1 MLKAF
6 RYLKPYWISVV
17 AVIVLVFAQV
27 QAQLALPDHMSKII
41 TYGIQYGGITES
53 IPSAMSEETYNHL
66 QVFMDEESK
75 TILEDN
81 YVQVSQGDTSYTK
94 KYPLV
99 EKEDIYVLK
108 DHPDSSLEDTIKK
121 PLLMTSLL
129 ENEEIL
135 KSFKLDSSSQLYQAL
150 ALQPQLKEQIVNQF
164 DAMLS
169 KYTDA
174 NLTAAQTLAVK
185 KVYQDLQ
192 MDTAAIQNRYI
203 MQEGF
208 WMLAISLLATISAI
222 GSAYLSSRTATA
234 ASRDLRRD
242 VFAKVETFSSAE
254 FSRFSTAS
262 LITRTT
268 NDIQQVQTI
277 LTMFLRIVLF
287 APFMGFTSLFKVIH
301 YSSLVSL
308 LAWSVAGLITL
319 MIAIFSFTMPKFKKS
334 QELVDQLNR
343 VSREQLEGMLVIRA
357 FDNEKYEEQRFKK
370 VNDNI
375 TKLNLF
381 LNRVIGLPMPIMTF
395 ALSALSVGIIWIGT
409 NQVDAGTMQIGD
421 MMAFLQYATEI
432 LMSFMIIAMIF
443 IMVPRSSVSANR
455 IFEILETEP
464 TIHDPVEPKHLPK
477 ENAPITFDHVS
488 FKYANAEENVLEDI
502 HFTANPEETVAFIG
516 STGSGKTTLVN
527 LLPRFFDITEGAI
540 RFGDIDIRD
549 VSQKELRDRIGYV
562 PQKGILFS
570 GTIASNLRYADES
583 LSDEKME
590 EALSV
595 SQAKEFV
602 DRMPNGVNE
611 PIAQGGT
618 NVSGGQKQRLSI
630 ARALAKDAQ
639 VYIFDD
645 TFSALDYATD
655 AKLRAALAELIT
667 KKHATVFIV
676 AQRISS
682 IMHADKIIILD
693 QGKMAGIGTHE
704 ELLKSCEVYQE
715 IAHSQLSREEL
726 GE

>member
-81 YVQVSQGDTSYTK
+81 YVQVSRGDTSYTK

-268 NDIQQVQTI
+268 NDVQQVQTI

-319 MIAIFSFTMPKFKKS
+319 MIGIFSFTMPKFKKS

-370 VNDNI
+370 VNDDI

-381 LNRVIGLPMPIMTF
+381 LNRVMGLPMPIMTF

-527 LLPRFFDITEGAI
+527 LLPRFFDITEGTI

-595 SQAKEFV
+595 SQAKEFI

-682 IMHADKIIILD
+682 IMHADKIIVLD

>member
-129 ENEEIL
+129 ENEEVL

-208 WMLAISLLATISAI
+208 WMLAISLLTTISAI

-268 NDIQQVQTI
+268 NDVQQVQTV

-370 VNDNI
+370 VNDDI

-381 LNRVIGLPMPIMTF
+381 LNRVMGLPMPIMTF

-443 IMVPRSSVSANR
+443 IMIPRSSVSANR

-477 ENAPITFDHVS
+477 ENVPITFDHVS

-502 HFTANPEETVAFIG
+502 HFTASPEETVAFIG

-527 LLPRFFDITEGAI
+527 LLPRFFDVTEGSI

-595 SQAKEFV
+595 SQSKEFV
-602 DRMPNGVNE
+602 DLMPNGVNE

-682 IMHADKIIILD
+682 IMHADKIIVLN

-704 ELLKSCEVYQE
+704 ELLKNCEVYQE

>member
-81 YVQVSQGDTSYTK
+81 YVQISQGDTSYTK

-108 DHPDSSLEDTIKK
+108 DHPDSSLKDTIKK

-268 NDIQQVQTI
+268 NDVQQVQTI

-381 LNRVIGLPMPIMTF
+381 LNRVMGLPMPIMTF
-395 ALSALSVGIIWIGT
+395 ALSALSIGIIWIGT

-527 LLPRFFDITEGAI
+527 LLPRFFDITEGTI

-682 IMHADKIIILD
+682 IMHADKIIVLD

>member
-6 RYLKPYWISVV
+6 RYLKPYWISVI

-53 IPSAMSEETYNHL
+53 IPSAMSEETYKHL

-75 TILEDN
+75 IILEDN
-81 YVQVSQGDTSYTK
+81 YIQVYKGDTSYTK

-108 DHPDSSLEDTIKK
+108 DHPDSSLEDAIKK

-129 ENEEIL
+129 ETEEIL
-135 KSFKLDSSSQLYQAL
+135 KNFKLDSSSQLYQAL
-150 ALQPQLKEQIVNQF
+150 ALQPQLKEQIVDQF
-164 DAMLS
+164 DAMLA

-203 MQEGF
+203 MQEGL
-208 WMLAISLLATISAI
+208 WMLAISVLATISAI

-268 NDIQQVQTI
+268 NDIQQVQTV

-319 MIAIFSFTMPKFKKS
+319 MIVIFSFTMPKFKQS

-357 FDNEKYEEQRFKK
+357 FDNENYEEQRFKK
-370 VNDNI
+370 VNNDI

-381 LNRVIGLPMPIMTF
+381 LNRVMGLPMPIMTF
-395 ALSALSVGIIWIGT
+395 ALSALSVAIIWIGT

-443 IMVPRSSVSANR
+443 IMVPRSSVSAKR
-455 IFEILETEP
+455 IFEVLETEP

-477 ENAPITFDHVS
+477 ENVPITFDHVS

-527 LLPRFFDITEGAI
+527 LLPRFFDVTEGAI

-549 VSQKELRDRIGYV
+549 VSQKELRNRIGYV

-570 GTIASNLRYADES
+570 GTIASNLRYADEN

-590 EALSV
+590 EALSI

-602 DRMPNGVNE
+602 ERMPNGVNE

-655 AKLRAALAELIT
+655 AKLRTA
-667 KKHATVFIV
+667 
-676 AQRISS
+676 
-682 IMHADKIIILD
+682 II
-693 QGKMAGIGTHE
+693 K
-704 ELLKSCEVYQE
+704 
-715 IAHSQLSREEL
+715 
-726 GE
+726 

>member
-6 RYLKPYWISVV
+6 RYLKPYWISVI
-17 AVIVLVFAQV
+17 AVIVFVFAQV

-53 IPSAMSEETYNHL
+53 IPSAMSEETYKHL

-75 TILEDN
+75 TILENN

-94 KYPLV
+94 KYPLA
-99 EKEDIYVLK
+99 EKENIYVLK
-108 DHPDSSLEDTIKK
+108 DHPDSSLEDAMKK

-135 KSFKLDSSSQLYQAL
+135 KNFKLDSSSQLYQAL
-150 ALQPQLKEQIVNQF
+150 SLQPQLKEQIVNQF

-185 KVYQDLQ
+185 KVYQELE

-203 MQEGF
+203 MQEGL
-208 WMLAISLLATISAI
+208 WMLAISLLATVCAI

-268 NDIQQVQTI
+268 NDIQQVQTV

-319 MIAIFSFTMPKFKKS
+319 MIVIFSFTIPKFKKS

-370 VNDNI
+370 VNDDI

-381 LNRVIGLPMPIMTF
+381 LNRVMGLPMPVMTF
-395 ALSALSVGIIWIGT
+395 ALSALSVAIIWIGT

-443 IMVPRSSVSANR
+443 IMIPRSSVSANR

-464 TIHDPVEPKHLPK
+464 TIHDPAEPKHLPK

-527 LLPRFFDITEGAI
+527 LLPRFFDVTEGAI
-540 RFGDIDIRD
+540 RFGDIDICD
-549 VSQKELRDRIGYV
+549 VSQKELRNRIGYV

-570 GTIASNLRYADES
+570 GTIESNLRYADEN

-590 EALSV
+590 EALTI

-655 AKLRAALAELIT
+655 AKLRAALAGLIA

-682 IMHADKIIILD
+682 IMHADKIIVLD

-704 ELLKSCEVYQE
+704 ELLKNCEVYQE

>member
-6 RYLKPYWISVV
+6 RYLKPYWISVI

-53 IPSAMSEETYNHL
+53 IPSAMSEETYTHL

-75 TILEDN
+75 SILENN

-94 KYPLV
+94 KYPLA

-108 DHPDSSLEDTIKK
+108 DHPDSSLEDAIKK

-135 KSFKLDSSSQLYQAL
+135 KNFKLNSSSQLYQAL
-150 ALQPQLKEQIVNQF
+150 SLQPQLKEQIVDRF
-164 DAMLS
+164 DAMLA

-185 KVYQDLQ
+185 KVYQELEI
-192 MDTAAIQNRYI
+192 DTAAIQNRYI
-203 MQEGF
+203 MQEGL
-208 WMLAISLLATISAI
+208 WMLAISLLATVCAI

-268 NDIQQVQTI
+268 NDIQQVQTV

-319 MIAIFSFTMPKFKKS
+319 MIVIFSFTIPKFKKS

-370 VNDNI
+370 VNDDI

-381 LNRVIGLPMPIMTF
+381 LNRVMGLPMPVMTF
-395 ALSALSVGIIWIGT
+395 ALSALSVAIIWIGT
-409 NQVDAGTMQIGD
+409 HQVDAGTMQIGD

-443 IMVPRSSVSANR
+443 IMIPRSSVSANR

-464 TIHDPVEPKHLPK
+464 TIHDPAEPKHLPK

-527 LLPRFFDITEGAI
+527 LLPRFFDVTEGAI
-540 RFGDIDIRD
+540 RFGDIDICD
-549 VSQKELRDRIGYV
+549 VSQKELRNRIGYV

-570 GTIASNLRYADES
+570 GTIESNLRYADEN

-590 EALSV
+590 EALTI

-655 AKLRAALAELIT
+655 AKLRAALAGLIA

-682 IMHADKIIILD
+682 IMHADKIIVLD

-704 ELLKSCEVYQE
+704 ELLKNCEVYQE

>member
-53 IPSAMSEETYNHL
+53 IPSAMSEETYKHL
-66 QVFMDEESK
+66 QIFMDEESK

-108 DHPDSSLEDTIKK
+108 DHPDSSLEDAIKK

-129 ENEEIL
+129 ETEEIL
-135 KSFKLDSSSQLYQAL
+135 KNFKLDSSSQLYQAL
-150 ALQPQLKEQIVNQF
+150 VLQPQLKEQIVNQF

-268 NDIQQVQTI
+268 NDVQQVQTI

-381 LNRVIGLPMPIMTF
+381 LNRVMGLPMPIMTF

-527 LLPRFFDITEGAI
+527 LLPRFFDITEGTI

-682 IMHADKIIILD
+682 IMHADKIIVLD

>member
-150 ALQPQLKEQIVNQF
+150 ALQPQLKKQIVNQF

-268 NDIQQVQTI
+268 NDVQQVQTI

-370 VNDNI
+370 VNDDI

-381 LNRVIGLPMPIMTF
+381 LNRVMGLPMPIMTF

-527 LLPRFFDITEGAI
+527 LLPRFFDITEGTI

-682 IMHADKIIILD
+682 IMHADKIIVLD

>member
-6 RYLKPYWISVV
+6 RYLKPYWISVI

-53 IPSAMSEETYNHL
+53 IPSAMSEETYKHL
-66 QVFMDEESK
+66 QIFMDEESK
-75 TILEDN
+75 IILEDN

-94 KYPLV
+94 KYPLA

-108 DHPDSSLEDTIKK
+108 DHPDSSLEDAIKK

-135 KSFKLDSSSQLYQAL
+135 KNFKLDSSSQLYQAL
-150 ALQPQLKEQIVNQF
+150 SLQPQLKEQIINQF

-185 KVYQDLQ
+185 KVYQELEI
-192 MDTAAIQNRYI
+192 DTAAIQNRYI
-203 MQEGF
+203 MQEGL
-208 WMLAISLLATISAI
+208 WMLAISLLATVCAI

-268 NDIQQVQTI
+268 NDIQQVQTV

-319 MIAIFSFTMPKFKKS
+319 MIVIFSFTIPKFKKS

-370 VNDNI
+370 VNDDI

-381 LNRVIGLPMPIMTF
+381 LNRVMGLPMPVMTF
-395 ALSALSVGIIWIGT
+395 ALSALSVAIIWIGT

-464 TIHDPVEPKHLPK
+464 TIHDSVEPKHLPK
-477 ENAPITFDHVS
+477 ENVPITFDHVS

-527 LLPRFFDITEGAI
+527 LLPRFFDVTEGAI

-549 VSQKELRDRIGYV
+549 VSQKELRNRIGYV

-570 GTIASNLRYADES
+570 GTIASNLRYADEN

-590 EALSV
+590 EALTI

-655 AKLRAALAELIT
+655 AKLRAALAGLIA

-682 IMHADKIIILD
+682 IMHADKIIVLD

-704 ELLKSCEVYQE
+704 ELLKNCEVYQE

>member
-17 AVIVLVFAQV
+17 AVIVLVFSQV

-81 YVQVSQGDTSYTK
+81 YVQVSRGDTSYTK

-268 NDIQQVQTI
+268 NDVQQVQTI

-357 FDNEKYEEQRFKK
+357 FDNEKYEEQCFKK
-370 VNDNI
+370 VNDDI

-381 LNRVIGLPMPIMTF
+381 LNRVMGLPMPIMTF

-488 FKYANAEENVLEDI
+488 FKYAKAEENVLEDI

-682 IMHADKIIILD
+682 IMHADKIIVLD

>member
-268 NDIQQVQTI
+268 NDVQQVQTI

-370 VNDNI
+370 VNDDI

-381 LNRVIGLPMPIMTF
+381 LNRVMGLPMPIMTF

-502 HFTANPEETVAFIG
+502 HFTANPEETIAFIG

-682 IMHADKIIILD
+682 IMHADKIIVLD

>member
-17 AVIVLVFAQV
+17 AVIVLVFSQV

-81 YVQVSQGDTSYTK
+81 YVQVSRGDTSYTK

-268 NDIQQVQTI
+268 NDVQQVQTI

-370 VNDNI
+370 VNDDI

-381 LNRVIGLPMPIMTF
+381 LNRVMGLPMPIMTF

-682 IMHADKIIILD
+682 IMHADKIIVLY

>member
-81 YVQVSQGDTSYTK
+81 YVQVSRGDTSYTK

-268 NDIQQVQTI
+268 NDVQQVQTI

-370 VNDNI
+370 VNDDI

-381 LNRVIGLPMPIMTF
+381 LNRVMGLPMPIMTF

-502 HFTANPEETVAFIG
+502 RFTANPEETVAFIG

-682 IMHADKIIILD
+682 IMHADKIIVLD

>member
-6 RYLKPYWISVV
+6 RYLKPYWISVA
-17 AVIVLVFAQV
+17 AVIVLVFSQV

-81 YVQVSQGDTSYTK
+81 YVQVSRGDTSYTK

-268 NDIQQVQTI
+268 NDVQQVQTI

-334 QELVDQLNR
+334 QELVDLLNR

-357 FDNEKYEEQRFKK
+357 FDNEKYEEQHFKK

-381 LNRVIGLPMPIMTF
+381 LNRVMGLPMPIMTF

-464 TIHDPVEPKHLPK
+464 TIHDPVEPNHLPK

-527 LLPRFFDITEGAI
+527 LLPRFFDITEGTI

-682 IMHADKIIILD
+682 IMHADKIIVLD

>member
-53 IPSAMSEETYNHL
+53 IPSAMSEETYKHL

-75 TILEDN
+75 SILENN

-94 KYPLV
+94 KYPLA
-99 EKEDIYVLK
+99 EKENIYVLK
-108 DHPDSSLEDTIKK
+108 DHPDSSLEDAIKK

-135 KSFKLDSSSQLYQAL
+135 KNFKLNSSSQLYQAL
-150 ALQPQLKEQIVNQF
+150 TLQPQLKEQIVDQF

-192 MDTAAIQNRYI
+192 MDTATIQNRYI
-203 MQEGF
+203 MQEGL
-208 WMLAISLLATISAI
+208 WMLAISLLATVCAI
-222 GSAYLSSRTATA
+222 GSAYLASRTATA

-268 NDIQQVQTI
+268 NDIQQVQTV

-319 MIAIFSFTMPKFKKS
+319 MIVIFSFTMPKFKKS

-370 VNDNI
+370 VNDDI

-381 LNRVIGLPMPIMTF
+381 LNRVMGLPMPVMTF
-395 ALSALSVGIIWIGT
+395 ALSALSVAIIWIGT

-443 IMVPRSSVSANR
+443 IMIPRSSVSANR

-527 LLPRFFDITEGAI
+527 LLPRFFDVTEGAI

-549 VSQKELRDRIGYV
+549 VSQKELRNRIGYV

-570 GTIASNLRYADES
+570 GTIASNLRYADENI
-583 LSDEKME
+583 SDEKME
-590 EALSV
+590 EALSI

-611 PIAQGGT
+611 PISQGGT

-655 AKLRAALAELIT
+655 AKLRAALAGLIA

-682 IMHADKIIILD
+682 IMHADKIIVLD

-704 ELLKSCEVYQE
+704 ELLKNCEVYQE

>member
-1 MLKAF
+1 MLKVF

-53 IPSAMSEETYNHL
+53 IPSAMSEETYKHL

-75 TILEDN
+75 SILENN

-94 KYPLV
+94 KYPLA
-99 EKEDIYVLK
+99 EKENIYVLK
-108 DHPDSSLEDTIKK
+108 DHPDSSLEDAMKK

-129 ENEEIL
+129 ENEEII
-135 KSFKLDSSSQLYQAL
+135 KNFKLDSSSQLYQAL
-150 ALQPQLKEQIVNQF
+150 SLQPQLKEQIVNQF
-164 DAMLS
+164 DAMLA

-185 KVYQDLQ
+185 KVYQELE

-203 MQEGF
+203 MQEGL
-208 WMLAISLLATISAI
+208 WMLAISLLATVCAI

-268 NDIQQVQTI
+268 NDIQQVQTV

-319 MIAIFSFTMPKFKKS
+319 MIVIFSFTIPKFKQS

-370 VNDNI
+370 VNDDI

-381 LNRVIGLPMPIMTF
+381 LNRVMGLPMPIMTF

-527 LLPRFFDITEGAI
+527 LLPRFFDITEGTI

-682 IMHADKIIILD
+682 IMHADKIIVLD

>member
-6 RYLKPYWISVV
+6 RYLKPYWISVA
-17 AVIVLVFAQV
+17 AVIVLVFSQV

-41 TYGIQYGGITES
+41 SYGIQYGGITES

-81 YVQVSQGDTSYTK
+81 YVQVSRGDTSYTK

-268 NDIQQVQTI
+268 NDVQQVQTI

-343 VSREQLEGMLVIRA
+343 VSREQLEGILVIRA

-370 VNDNI
+370 VNDDI

-381 LNRVIGLPMPIMTF
+381 LNRVMGLPMPIMTF

-527 LLPRFFDITEGAI
+527 LLPRFFDITEGTI

-682 IMHADKIIILD
+682 IMHADKIIVLD

>member
-268 NDIQQVQTI
+268 NDVQQVQTI

-370 VNDNI
+370 VNDDI

-381 LNRVIGLPMPIMTF
+381 LNRVMGLPMPIMTF

-502 HFTANPEETVAFIG
+502 NFTANPEETVAFIG

-682 IMHADKIIILD
+682 IMHADKIIVLD

>member
-17 AVIVLVFAQV
+17 AVIVLVFSQV

-268 NDIQQVQTI
+268 NDVQQVQTI

-370 VNDNI
+370 VNDDI

-381 LNRVIGLPMPIMTF
+381 LNRVMGLPMPIMTF

-527 LLPRFFDITEGAI
+527 LLPRFFDITEGTI

-682 IMHADKIIILD
+682 IMHADKIIVLD

>member
-53 IPSAMSEETYNHL
+53 IPSAMSEETYTHL

-75 TILEDN
+75 SILENN

-94 KYPLV
+94 KYPLA

-108 DHPDSSLEDTIKK
+108 DHPDSSLEDAIKK

-135 KSFKLDSSSQLYQAL
+135 KNFKLNSSSQLYQAL
-150 ALQPQLKEQIVNQF
+150 SLQPQLKEQIVDRF
-164 DAMLS
+164 DAMLA

-185 KVYQDLQ
+185 KVYQELEI
-192 MDTAAIQNRYI
+192 DTAAIQNRYI
-203 MQEGF
+203 MQEGL
-208 WMLAISLLATISAI
+208 WMLAISLLATVCAI

-234 ASRDLRRD
+234 ASRDLRCD

-268 NDIQQVQTI
+268 NDIQQVQTV

-319 MIAIFSFTMPKFKKS
+319 MIVIFSFTIPKFKKS

-370 VNDNI
+370 VNDDI

-381 LNRVIGLPMPIMTF
+381 LNRVMGLPMPVMTF

-443 IMVPRSSVSANR
+443 IMIPRSSVSANR

-477 ENAPITFDHVS
+477 ENVPITFDHVS

-527 LLPRFFDITEGAI
+527 LLPRFFDVTEGAI
-540 RFGDIDIRD
+540 RFGDIDICD
-549 VSQKELRDRIGYV
+549 VSQKELRNRIGYV

-570 GTIASNLRYADES
+570 GTIESNLRYADEN

-590 EALSV
+590 EALTI

-655 AKLRAALAELIT
+655 AKLRAALAGLIA

-682 IMHADKIIILD
+682 IMHADKIIVLD

-704 ELLKSCEVYQE
+704 ELLKNCEVYQE

>member
-75 TILEDN
+75 TILENN
-81 YVQVSQGDTSYTK
+81 YVQVSRGDTSYTK

-268 NDIQQVQTI
+268 NDVQQVQTI

-370 VNDNI
+370 VNDDI

-381 LNRVIGLPMPIMTF
+381 LNRVMGLPMPIMTF

-527 LLPRFFDITEGAI
+527 LLPRFFDITEGTI

-682 IMHADKIIILD
+682 IMHADKIIVLD

>member
-6 RYLKPYWISVV
+6 RYLKPYWISVI

-53 IPSAMSEETYNHL
+53 IPSAMSEETYKHL
-66 QVFMDEESK
+66 QIFMDEESK
-75 TILEDN
+75 IILEDN

-94 KYPLV
+94 KYPLA

-108 DHPDSSLEDTIKK
+108 DHPDSSLEDAIKK

-135 KSFKLDSSSQLYQAL
+135 KNFKLDSSSQLYQAL
-150 ALQPQLKEQIVNQF
+150 SLQPQLKEQIINQF

-185 KVYQDLQ
+185 KVYQELE

-203 MQEGF
+203 MQEGL
-208 WMLAISLLATISAI
+208 WMLAISLLATVCAI

-242 VFAKVETFSSAE
+242 VFVKVETFSSAE

-268 NDIQQVQTI
+268 NDIQQVQTV

-319 MIAIFSFTMPKFKKS
+319 MIVIFSFTIPKFKKS

-370 VNDNI
+370 VNDDI

-381 LNRVIGLPMPIMTF
+381 LNRVMGLPMPVMTF
-395 ALSALSVGIIWIGT
+395 ALSALSVAIIWIGT
-409 NQVDAGTMQIGD
+409 HQVDAGTMQIGD

-443 IMVPRSSVSANR
+443 IMISRSSVSANR

-527 LLPRFFDITEGAI
+527 LLPRFFDVTEGAI

-549 VSQKELRDRIGYV
+549 VSQKELRNRIGYV

-570 GTIASNLRYADES
+570 GTIASNLRYADENI
-583 LSDEKME
+583 SDEKME
-590 EALSV
+590 EALSI

-655 AKLRAALAELIT
+655 AKLRAALAGLIA

-682 IMHADKIIILD
+682 IMHADKIIVLD

-704 ELLKSCEVYQE
+704 ELLKNCEVYQE

>member
-17 AVIVLVFAQV
+17 AVIVLVFSQV

-222 GSAYLSSRTATA
+222 GSAYISSRTATA

-268 NDIQQVQTI
+268 NDVQQVQTI

-381 LNRVIGLPMPIMTF
+381 LNRVMGLPMPIMTF

-502 HFTANPEETVAFIG
+502 NFTANPEETVAFIG

-527 LLPRFFDITEGAI
+527 LLPRFFDVTEGTI

-570 GTIASNLRYADES
+570 GTIVSNLRYADES

-682 IMHADKIIILD
+682 IMHADKIIVLD

>member
-268 NDIQQVQTI
+268 NDVQQVQTI

-381 LNRVIGLPMPIMTF
+381 LNRVMGLPMPIMTF

-464 TIHDPVEPKHLPK
+464 TIHDPVDPKHLPK

-502 HFTANPEETVAFIG
+502 NFTANPEETVAFIG

-540 RFGDIDIRD
+540 RFGDIDIRN

-682 IMHADKIIILD
+682 IMHADKIIVLD

>member
-53 IPSAMSEETYNHL
+53 IPSAMSEETYKHL

-75 TILEDN
+75 SILENN

-94 KYPLV
+94 KYPLA

-108 DHPDSSLEDTIKK
+108 DHPDSSLDDAMKK

-135 KSFKLDSSSQLYQAL
+135 KNFKLDSSSQLYQAL
-150 ALQPQLKEQIVNQF
+150 SLQPQLKEQIVNQF

-185 KVYQDLQ
+185 KVYQELE

-203 MQEGF
+203 MQEGL
-208 WMLAISLLATISAI
+208 WMLAISLLATVCAI
-222 GSAYLSSRTATA
+222 GSAYLASRTATA

-268 NDIQQVQTI
+268 NDIQQVQTV

-319 MIAIFSFTMPKFKKS
+319 MIVIFSFTIPKFKKS

-370 VNDNI
+370 VNDDI

-381 LNRVIGLPMPIMTF
+381 LNRVMGLPMPVMTF
-395 ALSALSVGIIWIGT
+395 ALSALSVAIIWIGT
-409 NQVDAGTMQIGD
+409 NQVDAGMMQIGD

-443 IMVPRSSVSANR
+443 IMIPRSSVSANR

-464 TIHDPVEPKHLPK
+464 TIHDPVEPKHLPN
-477 ENAPITFDHVS
+477 ENVPITFDHVS

-527 LLPRFFDITEGAI
+527 LLPRFFDVTEGAI
-540 RFGDIDIRD
+540 RFGNIDIRD
-549 VSQKELRDRIGYV
+549 VSQKELRNRIGYV

-570 GTIASNLRYADES
+570 GTIESNLRYADEN

-590 EALSV
+590 EALTI

-655 AKLRAALAELIT
+655 AILRAALAGLIA

-682 IMHADKIIILD
+682 IMHADKIIVLD
-693 QGKMAGIGTHE
+693 QGKMAGIGTHK
-704 ELLKSCEVYQE
+704 ELLKNCEVYQE

>member
-81 YVQVSQGDTSYTK
+81 YVQVSRGDTSYTK

-268 NDIQQVQTI
+268 NDVQQVQTI

-381 LNRVIGLPMPIMTF
+381 LNRVMGLPMPIMTF

-502 HFTANPEETVAFIG
+502 RFTANPEETVAFIG

-682 IMHADKIIILD
+682 IMHADKIIVLD

>member
-75 TILEDN
+75 TILENN
-81 YVQVSQGDTSYTK
+81 YVQVSRGDTSYTK

-268 NDIQQVQTI
+268 NDVQQVQTI

-319 MIAIFSFTMPKFKKS
+319 MIGIFSFTMPKFKKS

-381 LNRVIGLPMPIMTF
+381 LNRVMGLPMPIMTF

-527 LLPRFFDITEGAI
+527 LLPRFFDITEGTI

-682 IMHADKIIILD
+682 IMHADKIIVLD

>member
-53 IPSAMSEETYNHL
+53 IPSAMSEETYKHL

-75 TILEDN
+75 SILENN

-94 KYPLV
+94 KYPLA

-108 DHPDSSLEDTIKK
+108 DHPDSSLDDAMKK

-135 KSFKLDSSSQLYQAL
+135 KNFKLDSSSQLYQAL
-150 ALQPQLKEQIVNQF
+150 SLQPQLKEQIVNQF

-185 KVYQDLQ
+185 KVYQELE

-203 MQEGF
+203 MQEGL
-208 WMLAISLLATISAI
+208 WMLAISLLATVCAI
-222 GSAYLSSRTATA
+222 GSAYLASRTATA

-268 NDIQQVQTI
+268 NDIQQVQTV

-319 MIAIFSFTMPKFKKS
+319 MIVIFSFTIPKFKKS

-370 VNDNI
+370 VNDDI

-381 LNRVIGLPMPIMTF
+381 LNRVMGLPMPVMTY
-395 ALSALSVGIIWIGT
+395 ALSALSVAIIWIGT
-409 NQVDAGTMQIGD
+409 NQVDAGMMQIGD

-443 IMVPRSSVSANR
+443 IMIPRSSVSANR

-464 TIHDPVEPKHLPK
+464 TIHDPVEPKHLPN
-477 ENAPITFDHVS
+477 ENVPITFDHVS

-527 LLPRFFDITEGAI
+527 LLPRFFDVTEGAI
-540 RFGDIDIRD
+540 RFGNIDIRD
-549 VSQKELRDRIGYV
+549 VSQKELRNRIGYV

-570 GTIASNLRYADES
+570 GTIESNLRYADEN

-590 EALSV
+590 EALTI

-655 AKLRAALAELIT
+655 AKLRAALAGLIA

-682 IMHADKIIILD
+682 IMHADKIIVLD
-693 QGKMAGIGTHE
+693 QGKMAGIGTHK
-704 ELLKSCEVYQE
+704 ELLKNCEVYQE

>member
-6 RYLKPYWISVV
+6 RYLKTYWISVV

-53 IPSAMSEETYNHL
+53 IPSAMSEETYKHL
-66 QVFMDEESK
+66 QIFMDEESK

-108 DHPDSSLEDTIKK
+108 DHPDSSLEDAIKK

-135 KSFKLDSSSQLYQAL
+135 KNFKLDSSSQLYQAL
-150 ALQPQLKEQIVNQF
+150 VLQPQLKEQIVDQF
-164 DAMLS
+164 DAMLA

-203 MQEGF
+203 MQVGL
-208 WMLAISLLATISAI
+208 WMLAISLLATVCAI

-268 NDIQQVQTI
+268 NDIQQVQTV

-319 MIAIFSFTMPKFKKS
+319 MIVIFSFTMPKFKKS

-370 VNDNI
+370 VNDDI

-381 LNRVIGLPMPIMTF
+381 LNRVMGLPMPIMTF
-395 ALSALSVGIIWIGT
+395 ALSALSVAIIWIGT

-443 IMVPRSSVSANR
+443 IMIPRSSVSAKR
-455 IFEILETEP
+455 IFEVLETEP

-477 ENAPITFDHVS
+477 ENTPITFDHVS

-527 LLPRFFDITEGAI
+527 LLPRFFDVTEGSI

-562 PQKGILFS
+562 PQKGILFR
-570 GTIASNLRYADES
+570 GTIASNLRYADEN
-583 LSDEKME
+583 LSEEKME
-590 EALSV
+590 EALSI

-602 DRMPNGVNE
+602 ERMPNGVDE

-655 AKLRAALAELIT
+655 AKLRAALAGLIA

-682 IMHADKIIILD
+682 IMHADKIIVLD

-704 ELLKSCEVYQE
+704 ELLKNCEVYQE

>member
-6 RYLKPYWISVV
+6 RYLKPYCISVV

-53 IPSAMSEETYNHL
+53 IPSAMSEETYKHL
-66 QVFMDEESK
+66 QIFMDEESK

-99 EKEDIYVLK
+99 EKEDIYILK
-108 DHPDSSLEDTIKK
+108 DHPDSSLEDAIKK

-135 KSFKLDSSSQLYQAL
+135 KNFKLDSSSQLYQAL
-150 ALQPQLKEQIVNQF
+150 SIQPQLKEQIVNQF

-203 MQEGF
+203 MQEGL
-208 WMLAISLLATISAI
+208 WMLAISLLATVCAI

-268 NDIQQVQTI
+268 NDIQQVQTV

-287 APFMGFTSLFKVIH
+287 APFMGFASLFKVIH

-319 MIAIFSFTMPKFKKS
+319 MIVIFSFTMPKFKKS
-334 QELVDQLNR
+334 QELVDELNR

-370 VNDNI
+370 VNDDI

-381 LNRVIGLPMPIMTF
+381 LNRVMGLPMPIMTF
-395 ALSALSVGIIWIGT
+395 ALSALSVAIIWIGT
-409 NQVDAGTMQIGD
+409 NQVDVGTMQIGD

-443 IMVPRSSVSANR
+443 IMIPRSSVSANR

-477 ENAPITFDHVS
+477 ENVPITFDHVS

-527 LLPRFFDITEGAI
+527 LLPRFFDVTEGAI
-540 RFGDIDIRD
+540 RFGDIDICD
-549 VSQKELRDRIGYV
+549 VSQKELRNRIGYV

-570 GTIASNLRYADES
+570 GTIESNLRYADEN

-590 EALSV
+590 EALTI

-655 AKLRAALAELIT
+655 AKLRAALAGLIA

-682 IMHADKIIILD
+682 IMHADKIIVLD

-704 ELLKSCEVYQE
+704 ELLKNCEVYQE

>member
-6 RYLKPYWISVV
+6 RYLKPYWISVI

-53 IPSAMSEETYNHL
+53 IPSAMSEETYKHL

-75 TILEDN
+75 IILEDN
-81 YVQVSQGDTSYTK
+81 YIQVYKGDTSYTK

-108 DHPDSSLEDTIKK
+108 DHPDSSLEDAIKK

-129 ENEEIL
+129 ETEEIL
-135 KSFKLDSSSQLYQAL
+135 KNFKLDSSSQLYQAL
-150 ALQPQLKEQIVNQF
+150 ALQPQLKEQIVDQF
-164 DAMLS
+164 DAMLA

-203 MQEGF
+203 MQEGL
-208 WMLAISLLATISAI
+208 WMLAISLLATVCAI

-268 NDIQQVQTI
+268 NDIQQVQTV

-319 MIAIFSFTMPKFKKS
+319 MIVIFSFTMPKFKQS

-370 VNDNI
+370 VNDDI

-381 LNRVIGLPMPIMTF
+381 LNRVMGLPMPIMTF
-395 ALSALSVGIIWIGT
+395 ALSALSVAIIWIGT

-443 IMVPRSSVSANR
+443 IMVPRSSVSAKR
-455 IFEILETEP
+455 IFEVLETEP

-477 ENAPITFDHVS
+477 ENVPITFDHVS

-527 LLPRFFDITEGAI
+527 LLPRFFDVTEGSI

-549 VSQKELRDRIGYV
+549 VSQKELRNRIVYV
-562 PQKGILFS
+562 PQK
-570 GTIASNLRYADES
+570 
-583 LSDEKME
+583 
-590 EALSV
+590 
-595 SQAKEFV
+595 
-602 DRMPNGVNE
+602 
-611 PIAQGGT
+611 
-618 NVSGGQKQRLSI
+618 
-630 ARALAKDAQ
+630 
-639 VYIFDD
+639 
-645 TFSALDYATD
+645 
-655 AKLRAALAELIT
+655 
-667 KKHATVFIV
+667 
-676 AQRISS
+676 
-682 IMHADKIIILD
+682 
-693 QGKMAGIGTHE
+693 
-704 ELLKSCEVYQE
+704 
-715 IAHSQLSREEL
+715 
-726 GE
+726 

>member
-268 NDIQQVQTI
+268 NDVQQVQTI

-370 VNDNI
+370 VNDDI

-381 LNRVIGLPMPIMTF
+381 LNRVMGLPMPIMTF

-583 LSDEKME
+583 LSDEKVE

-682 IMHADKIIILD
+682 IMHADKIIVLD

>member
-6 RYLKPYWISVV
+6 RYLKTYWISVV

-53 IPSAMSEETYNHL
+53 IPSAMSEETYKHL
-66 QVFMDEESK
+66 QIFMDEESK

-99 EKEDIYVLK
+99 VKEDIYVLK
-108 DHPDSSLEDTIKK
+108 DHPDSSLEDAIKK

-135 KSFKLDSSSQLYQAL
+135 KNFKLNSSSQLYQAL
-150 ALQPQLKEQIVNQF
+150 TLQPQLKEQIVNQF
-164 DAMLS
+164 DAMLA

-192 MDTAAIQNRYI
+192 IDTAAIQNRYI
-203 MQEGF
+203 MQEGL
-208 WMLAISLLATISAI
+208 WMLAISLLATVCTI

-268 NDIQQVQTI
+268 NDIQQVQTV

-319 MIAIFSFTMPKFKKS
+319 MIVIFSFTMPKFKKS

-370 VNDNI
+370 VNDDI

-381 LNRVIGLPMPIMTF
+381 LNRVMGLPMPVMTF
-395 ALSALSVGIIWIGT
+395 ALSALSVAIIWIGT

-443 IMVPRSSVSANR
+443 IMIPRSSVSANR

-527 LLPRFFDITEGAI
+527 LLPRFFDVTEGAI

-549 VSQKELRDRIGYV
+549 VSQKELRNRIGYV
-562 PQKGILFS
+562 PQKGILFR
-570 GTIASNLRYADES
+570 GTIASNLRYADENI
-583 LSDEKME
+583 SDEKME
-590 EALSV
+590 EALSI

-655 AKLRAALAELIT
+655 AKLRAALAGLIA

-682 IMHADKIIILD
+682 IMHADKIIVLD

-704 ELLKSCEVYQE
+704 ELLKNCEVYQE

>member
-6 RYLKPYWISVV
+6 RYLKPYWISVA
-17 AVIVLVFAQV
+17 AVIVLVFSQV

-75 TILEDN
+75 IILKDN
-81 YVQVSQGDTSYTK
+81 YVQVSRGDTSYTK

-268 NDIQQVQTI
+268 NDVQQVQTI

-370 VNDNI
+370 VNDDI

-381 LNRVIGLPMPIMTF
+381 LNRVMGLPMPIMTF

-477 ENAPITFDHVS
+477 ENASITFEHVS

-516 STGSGKTTLVN
+516 STGSGKSTLVN
-527 LLPRFFDITEGAI
+527 LLPRFFDVTDGAI
-540 RFGDIDIRD
+540 RFGDVDIRD
-549 VSQKELRDRIGYV
+549 VSQKELRNRIGYI
-562 PQKGILFS
+562 PQKAILFS

-655 AKLRAALAELIT
+655 AKLRAALAELVT

-682 IMHADKIIILD
+682 IMHADKIIVLD
-693 QGKMAGIGTHE
+693 QGKMTGIGTHE

>member
-268 NDIQQVQTI
+268 NDVQQVQTI

-381 LNRVIGLPMPIMTF
+381 LNRVMGLPMPIMTF

-527 LLPRFFDITEGAI
+527 LLPRFFDITEGTI

-676 AQRISS
+676 AQHISS

>member
-81 YVQVSQGDTSYTK
+81 YVQVSRGDTSYTK

-268 NDIQQVQTI
+268 NDVQQVQTI

-319 MIAIFSFTMPKFKKS
+319 MIGIFSFTMPKFKKS

-381 LNRVIGLPMPIMTF
+381 LNRVMGLPMPIMTF

-527 LLPRFFDITEGAI
+527 LLPRFFDITEGTI

-682 IMHADKIIILD
+682 IMHADKIIVLD

>member
-6 RYLKPYWISVV
+6 RYLKTYWISVV

-53 IPSAMSEETYNHL
+53 IPSAMSEETYKHL
-66 QVFMDEESK
+66 QIFMDEESK

-108 DHPDSSLEDTIKK
+108 DHPDSSLEDAIKK

-135 KSFKLDSSSQLYQAL
+135 KNFKLDSSSQLYQAL
-150 ALQPQLKEQIVNQF
+150 VLQPQLKEQIVDQF
-164 DAMLS
+164 DAMLA

-203 MQEGF
+203 MQEGL
-208 WMLAISLLATISAI
+208 WMLAISLLATVCAI

-268 NDIQQVQTI
+268 NDIQQVQTV

-319 MIAIFSFTMPKFKKS
+319 MIVIFSFTMPKFKKS

-370 VNDNI
+370 VNDDI

-381 LNRVIGLPMPIMTF
+381 LNRVMGLPMPIMTF
-395 ALSALSVGIIWIGT
+395 ALSALSVAIIWIGT

-443 IMVPRSSVSANR
+443 IMIPRSSVSANR

-527 LLPRFFDITEGAI
+527 LLPRFFDVTEGAI

-549 VSQKELRDRIGYV
+549 VSQKELRNRIGYV
-562 PQKGILFS
+562 PQKGILFR
-570 GTIASNLRYADES
+570 GTIASNLRYADENI
-583 LSDEKME
+583 SDEKME
-590 EALSV
+590 EALSI

-655 AKLRAALAELIT
+655 AKLRAALAGLIA

-682 IMHADKIIILD
+682 IMHADKIIVLD

-704 ELLKSCEVYQE
+704 ELLKNCEVYQE

>member
-17 AVIVLVFAQV
+17 AVIILVFSQV

-81 YVQVSQGDTSYTK
+81 YVQVSRGDTSYTK

-268 NDIQQVQTI
+268 NDVQQVQTI

-381 LNRVIGLPMPIMTF
+381 LNRVMGLPMPIMTF

-527 LLPRFFDITEGAI
+527 LLPRFFDITEGTI

-682 IMHADKIIILD
+682 IMHADKIIVLD

>member
-81 YVQVSQGDTSYTK
+81 YVQVSRGDTSYTK

-268 NDIQQVQTI
+268 NDVQQVQTI

-319 MIAIFSFTMPKFKKS
+319 MIGIFSFTMPKFKKS

-381 LNRVIGLPMPIMTF
+381 LNRVMGLPMPIMAF

-527 LLPRFFDITEGAI
+527 LLPRFFDITEGTI

-682 IMHADKIIILD
+682 IMHADKIIVLD

>member
-17 AVIVLVFAQV
+17 AVIVLVFSQV

-66 QVFMDEESK
+66 QVFIDEESK

-268 NDIQQVQTI
+268 NDVQQVQTI

-381 LNRVIGLPMPIMTF
+381 LNRVMGLPMPIMTF

-527 LLPRFFDITEGAI
+527 LLPRFFDITEGTI

-682 IMHADKIIILD
+682 IMHADKIIVLD